1 MTEELLQI
9 EANGNEFDESLKNIT
24 LSSNAILNKHS
35 SQKKAYV
42 KGNQSPF
49 INNTIFWESQFEK
62 LV

>member
-1 MTEELLQI
+1 MIDMTEELLQI

-49 INNTIFWESQFEK
+49 INNTIF
-62 LV
+62 